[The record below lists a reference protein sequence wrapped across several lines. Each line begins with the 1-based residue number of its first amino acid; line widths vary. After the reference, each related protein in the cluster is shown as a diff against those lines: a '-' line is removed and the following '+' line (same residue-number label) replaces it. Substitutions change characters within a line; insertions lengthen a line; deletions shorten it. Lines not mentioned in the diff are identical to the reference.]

1 MKNPRN
7 RTLTTLITVFLLFS
21 MLLASCREAEPKP
34 APVTTDASATDPVT
48 TAPEETDPPVTDPQT
63 TTAPPVTDPPTTT
76 APSETDPKPLP
87 GSYFDAERDHESID
101 VSKQIIAAS
110 SEDPEAGYAS
120 MKNLDGRVFAS
131 RAELDQ
137 GLDYALNK
145 AFYAD
150 QHVGDLPNAH
160 DVLKKY
166 DEAWFADHA
175 LLFITENAGY
185 SPDATAYFGTPA
197 KLNGLYLQD
206 GTLWCDME
214 EGEGQLYGPT
224 MVSYLTLV
232 ELKRDQVPT
241 KYEED
246 GYRLAIRFTSYSY
259 LLPAK
264 DL

>member
-7 RTLTTLITVFLLFS
+7 RTLTTLITVCLLFS
-21 MLLASCREAEPKP
+21 MLFTSCREAEPGP
-34 APVTTDASATDPVT
+34 APATTDAPDTDPVT
-48 TAPEETDPPVTDPQT
+48 TAPTETDPPVT
-63 TTAPPVTDPPTTT
+63 TAKPETDPPTTT
-76 APSETDPKPLP
+76 APPETDPKPLP

-101 VSKQIIAAS
+101 ISKQIIAAS

-120 MKNLDGRVFAS
+120 LKDLDGRVFAS

-137 GLDYALNK
+137 SLDRALNK

-175 LLFITENAGY
+175 LLLIIENAGY

-214 EGEGQLYGPT
+214 EGEGRLYGPT

-246 GYRLAIRFTSYSY
+246 GIRLAVRFTSYSY
-259 LLPAK
+259 LFPAK